1 MTAHEPFEA
10 FVAAHQY
17 MVFGTA
23 LRLLGDASEAEDI
36 AQSVFLKAYE
46 RFDALQGPEAT
57 GWLRTVATNLCLN
70 HLSRHRTRWVLW
82 SSLGRAD
89 DDPVDDWPDPR
100 QQPIDADLIARESQ
114 ATLQAALL
122 ALPDHQRVPLVLVHF
137 HDMRYDEVAR
147 HLRVPLTKVRSDIFR
162 GRQAL
167 RRALAPSTLTGRQP

>member
-10 FVAAHQY
+10 FVAAHQHL
-17 MVFGTA
+17 VFGTA
-23 LRLLGDASEAEDI
+23 LRLLGDPAEAEDI

-82 SSLGRAD
+82 STLSRAD

-114 ATLQAALL
+114 SALQAALL

-167 RRALAPSTLTGRQP
+167 RRALAPSPLDGRQP